1 MQKNSAYFGS
11 ITKVASVMAMISM
24 SVSVA
29 LPALSTAAS
38 SADLGEM
45 LPDDIRAAGEITAA
59 SDTNFPPY
67 EYVPSGS
74 STPIGLDVDIANALG
89 AALGVRVRFISTA
102 FDGII
107 PALQAGRYNV
117 GISAINDTV
126 EREGAVDMVN
136 YMVNPGSSATV
147 LAGNPKKIYSEKDLC
162 GKTVA
167 VLSGTTQERELQKNT
182 KECESDGSQ
191 PIKIMPFPEASST
204 YLALQSGQSDAVVTG
219 GIAAVYQVQQSNG
232 TMEAVELRAT
242 GFLTSI
248 AVAKGNDKLVAALKA
263 GLDQMREEGSY
274 EAILE
279 KWGSSKYAL
288 KEFSVNAAGAAAK

>member
-1 MQKNSAYFGS
+1 MQKNSVYLSS
-11 ITKVASVMAMISM
+11 ISKFVAVMAAISVPA
-24 SVSVA
+24 SIA

-38 SADLGEM
+38 PTELGNM
-45 LPDDIRAAGEITAA
+45 LPDDIQAAGEITVA

-74 STPIGLDVDIANALG
+74 NTPIGLDVDIANALG
-89 AALGVRVRFISTA
+89 TALGVRVRFISTA

-147 LAGNPKKIYSEKDLC
+147 LAGNPKNIHREKDLC
-162 GKTVA
+162 GKTIS
-167 VLSGTTQERELQKNT
+167 VLSGTTQEKELQKNT
-182 KECESDGSQ
+182 KKCESDGAQ
-191 PIKIMPFPEASST
+191 PIKILPFPEASST

-242 GFLTSI
+242 GHLTSI
-248 AVAKGNDKLVAALKA
+248 AVAKGNDKLVAALKS
-263 GLDQMREEGSY
+263 GLDQMRQDGSY
-274 EAILE
+274 AAILE

-288 KEFSVNAAGAAAK
+288 KEFSVNAAGLAAK

>member
-1 MQKNSAYFGS
+1 MQKNSTYLGS
-11 ITKVASVMAMISM
+11 IAKIASIVAM
-24 SVSVA
+24 VSVPISVT
-29 LPALSTAAS
+29 LPSLSTAAF
-38 SADLGEM
+38 SADLGKM
-45 LPDDIRAAGEITAA
+45 LPDDIRAAGEITVA

-89 AALGVRVRFISTA
+89 TALGVRIRFISTA

-117 GISAINDTV
+117 GISAINDTA

-147 LAGNPKKIYSEKDLC
+147 LAGNPKGIHNEQDLC

-167 VLSGTTQERELQKNT
+167 VLSGTTQERELQKDT
-182 KECESDGSQ
+182 KKCESDGAK
-191 PIKIMPFPEASST
+191 PIRILPFPEASST
-204 YLALQSGQSDAVVTG
+204 YLALQSGQADVVVTG
-219 GIAAVYQVQQSNG
+219 GIAAAYQVQQSKG
-232 TMEAVELRAT
+232 AMEAVELRAT

-263 GLDQMREEGSY
+263 GLDQMRQEGSY
-274 EAILE
+274 AAILE

-288 KEFSVNAAGAAAK
+288 KDFSVNAAGSRAK